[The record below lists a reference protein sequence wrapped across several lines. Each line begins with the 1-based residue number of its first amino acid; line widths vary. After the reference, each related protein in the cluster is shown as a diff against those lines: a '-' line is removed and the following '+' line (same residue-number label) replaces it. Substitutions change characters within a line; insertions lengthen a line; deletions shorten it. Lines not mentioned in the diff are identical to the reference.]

1 MSASPSLRERL
12 HRNYLD
18 FFETAERKRRWSVF
32 DDIPWDKLDAAH
44 NSEPG
49 AIGIE
54 TYCAE
59 EMYLPD
65 YTAGGIELTR
75 SMFGTAW
82 FQACWSYEESK
93 HALVF
98 REYLSRSGLRTEAR
112 LQALED
118 DVFSRQWKLPFKT
131 RRQMAC
137 YGALQESATY
147 LAYRTQ
153 REKAQ
158 LAGNVVL
165 EAIFANVSRDEA
177 AHAGFYRAVVEGE
190 LAEDRE
196 GTISDL
202 ASVIAAFKMPG
213 DGLIPCYQE
222 RLKVS
227 GAGISTRTFVQRC
240 LLPAL
245 KSFGTNRAE
254 LKLAIL
260 KNAETPPSNVSSKES
275 SPTAVIEL
283 GE

>member
-1 MSASPSLRERL
+1 MPASASLRERL

-44 NSEPG
+44 NSEQS

-65 YTAGGIELTR
+65 YTAGGIELAR

-98 REYLSRSGLRTEAR
+98 REYLARSGQRTEAR
-112 LQALED
+112 LSALED
-118 DVFSRQWKLPFKT
+118 DVFSRVWKLPFKT

-147 LAYRTQ
+147 LAYRSQ
-153 REKAQ
+153 RDKAQ

-165 EAIFANVSRDEA
+165 EAIFSNVSRDEA
-177 AHAGFYRAVVEGE
+177 AHAGFYRGVVDAE

-202 ASVIAAFKMPG
+202 ANVVTAFKMPG
-213 DGLIPCYQE
+213 DGLIPSYQE
-222 RLKVS
+222 RLKIS

-254 LKLAIL
+254 LKLAML
-260 KNAETPPSNVSSKES
+260 RNAETAESAQSPPSS
-275 SPTAVIEL
+275 VIEL